1 MNQIIAPKAIN
12 FNELVKNSNTTLSL
26 NLETKMINIL
36 NTKFT
41 EEEQQWYIANLYIY
55 MNYHP
60 TNDYPINLE
69 NVFKMI
75 GFANKGNA
83 MKTIKSNFTLDE
95 DYKLLII
102 PREKKQNVGRSE
114 HEIMLNVDNK
124 KVYYFKGS
132 DIGKALHLTN
142 IHSTIQNY
150 EDEDKDERVIRK
162 AYDPQMN
169 IQNTTFL
176 SSQGV
181 YRLLLINLN
190 AFYFKNLFKDKL
202 FIYKYINI
210 LQH

>member
-1 MNQIIAPKAIN
+1 MIEEIETIDNNCIVKAFENNPIA
-12 FNELVKNSNTTLSL
+12 
-26 NLETKMINIL
+26 IL
-36 NTKFT
+36 
-41 EEEQQWYIANLYIY
+41 Q
-55 MNYHP
+55 
-60 TNDYPINLE
+60 
-69 NVFKMI
+69 
-75 GFANKGNA
+75 
-83 MKTIKSNFTLDE
+83 E
-95 DYKLLII
+95 D
-102 PREKKQNVGRSE
+102 
-114 HEIMLNVDNK
+114 VDNK

-202 FIYKYINI
+202 FIYKYINT
-210 LQH
+210 LQHWKMNEEIKEDNNCIVKAFENNPISIIAEEINNKKIYLF